1 MNHHDESD
9 DPRRRLLLQ
18 ALAAGFFASGLSG
31 TPAIAAPFGNVP
43 RKLPPGRSI
52 YRLSG
57 HVLVNGKP
65 AESTTRIGPSDTV
78 ETATGAEIVFA
89 VGPDAYILRGGSKL
103 VLATQPGQSEV
114 ANLMRVLAGKVLAV
128 FGRGVHNIETPT
140 ATLGIRG
147 TGVYIE
153 GDPEQTYLCTCYGTV
168 ALAAR
173 NNRDSRETIVSKH
186 HDQPR
191 YILNKAAT
199 GRHIRPAPFI
209 NHTDVELMLIE
220 ALVGRT
226 PPFTFPSDDY
236 SAPRRGY

>member
-1 MNHHDESD
+1 MSHHDESD

-18 ALAAGFFASGLSG
+18 ALAAGFFATGLPVASSVAG
-31 TPAIAAPFGNVP
+31 PFGNIP
-43 RKLPPGRSI
+43 GKLPPERSI

-57 HVLVNGKP
+57 RVLVNGNP
-65 AESTTRIGPSDTV
+65 ADAATRIGPRDTI
-78 ETATGAEIVFA
+78 ETAAGAEIVFT
-89 VGPDAYILRGGSKL
+89 VGQDAYILRGGSKL

-114 ANLMRVLAGKVLAV
+114 ANLLRVFAGKLLAV

-153 GDPEQTYLCTCYGTV
+153 GDPEQTYLCTCYGT
-168 ALAAR
+168 AELAAR
-173 NNRDSRETIVSKH
+173 NHRDSRETIVSKH

-191 YILNKAAT
+191 YILNKAAS

>member
-1 MNHHDESD
+1 MSHHDESD

-18 ALAAGFFASGLSG
+18 ALAAGFFATGLPVAS
-31 TPAIAAPFGNVP
+31 TVAAPFGNIP
-43 RKLPPGRSI
+43 GKLAPERSI

-57 HVLVNGKP
+57 RVLVNGKP
-65 AESTTRIGPSDTV
+65 ADATTRIGPRDTI
-78 ETATGAEIVFA
+78 ETAAGAEIVFA
-89 VGPDAYILRGGSKL
+89 VGQDAYILRGGSKL

-114 ANLMRVLAGKVLAV
+114 ANLLRVFAGKLLAV

-173 NNRDSRETIVSKH
+173 NNRDSHETIVSKH

-191 YILNKAAT
+191 YILNKAAS
-199 GRHIRPAPFI
+199 GQHIRPAPFI

-236 SAPRRGY
+236 TAPRRGY

>member
-1 MNHHDESD
+1 MRDHDED

-18 ALAAGFFASGLSG
+18 ALAAGFFATGL
-31 TPAIAAPFGNVP
+31 PIASTIAGPFGSIP
-43 RKLPPGRSI
+43 GKLPPERSI

-57 HVLVNGKP
+57 RVLVNGKP
-65 AESTTRIGPSDTV
+65 ADAATRIGPRDTI
-78 ETATGAEIVFA
+78 ETAAGAEIVFA

-114 ANLMRVLAGKVLAV
+114 ANLLRVLAGKVLAV

-153 GDPEQTYLCTCYGTV
+153 GDPEQTYLCICYGSA

-173 NNRDSRETIVSKH
+173 NNRDSHETIVSKH
-186 HDQPR
+186 HDAR
-191 YILNKAAT
+191 YILNQAAT
-199 GRHIRPAPFI
+199 GQYIRPAPFI

-226 PPFTFPSDDY
+226 PPFAFPRDDY
-236 SAPRRGY
+236 AAPRRGY